1 MGIVVPVIHEASSD
15 ARNRIA
21 AATSLGWPIRPS
33 AWKASKVW
41 STFGA
46 STPGALEDRI
56 QEPVVL
62 FLGHIGEGDR
72 LKDARVI
79 NENVYAAEFPFRRL
93 DQREAGRR
101 FRDIATEDSHAIRLS
116 EPGGC
121 CAQLRFIPA
130 VQQNSGAFGVQALG
144 RLEADT

>member
-1 MGIVVPVIHEASSD
+1 LT
-15 ARNRIA
+15 RICLKCPHGTNVHDHA
-21 AATSLGWPIRPS
+21 AAARLHALCCRLRCEEL
-33 AWKASKVW
+33 
-41 STFGA
+41 
-46 STPGALEDRI
+46 ALEDRI

>member
-1 MGIVVPVIHEASSD
+1 MEPTLTIAPPPRVFMLF
-15 ARNRIA
+15 A
-21 AATSLGWPIRPS
+21 AACAVKNLPLRIVFRNQSYCSSVTS
-33 AWKASKVW
+33 A
-41 STFGA
+41 
-46 STPGALEDRI
+46 
-56 QEPVVL
+56 
-62 FLGHIGEGDR
+62 GDR

-79 NENVYAAEFPFRRL
+79 NENVYAAKFPFRRL

-121 CAQLRFIPA
+121 CAQLRFMPA